1 MLSRKLFLL
10 VLIAAFSSTCRT
22 TLADEISVE
31 GRPADSG
38 FNLKPYGTLHG
49 WRPRA

>member
-22 TLADEISVE
+22 ALADEISVE
-31 GRPADSG
+31 NVECGAG
-38 FNLKPYGTLHG
+38 EF
-49 WRPRA
+49 